1 MMKSQ
6 NSIIV
11 YSNDGSGMSGVGKY
25 IVQYVTVNGTQRT
38 LPTMI
43 IFTEFRE
50 SLAELEKSTI
60 AILSVSVGVKY
71 SPKDIFEK
79 LNFIMTDGTAHNL
92 KVFDSVYQDLVTEY
106 TPTSVTCN
114 RHVLTMFQR
123 KAKKVLQDIHDGL
136 YHAKIKECFLVN
148 VV

>member
-1 MMKSQ
+1 
-6 NSIIV
+6 
-11 YSNDGSGMSGVGKY
+11 
-25 IVQYVTVNGTQRT
+25 
-38 LPTMI
+38 MI
-43 IFTEFRE
+43 
-50 SLAELEKSTI
+50 SELEKSTI
-60 AILSVSVGVKY
+60 EVLLASVGFKY
-71 SPKDIFEK
+71 SSKDIIEK

-114 RHVLTMFQR
+114 RHVLPMFQR